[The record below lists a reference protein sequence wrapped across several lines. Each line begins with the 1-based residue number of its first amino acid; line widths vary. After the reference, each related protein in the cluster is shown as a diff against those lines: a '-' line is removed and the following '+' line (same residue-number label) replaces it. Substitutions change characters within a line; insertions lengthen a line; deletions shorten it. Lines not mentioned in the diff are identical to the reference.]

1 MKVAYLIN
9 QYPKVSHTFVR
20 REIAA
25 LQADGIQILR
35 YSIRRFPEPLVDPLD
50 QAEALQTHVLLA
62 GPKWRMLATVAAAAL
77 IRPIHFLRALRTTLR
92 MARRSDRGLIRHL
105 AYLTEA
111 CLLHRRLARH
121 GIGHVHA
128 HFGTNSATVALLT
141 RELGSVSFSF
151 TAHGPEEF
159 DQAVQWSLGEKI
171 EKAAFVIGVSHFGRS
186 QLCRQCDYQF
196 WKKIHVVHCGV
207 DGDYLDPDATAV
219 PHTRKLVSIGR
230 LSEQK
235 GQMLLLEA
243 LGRLRQQN
251 LRIELDL
258 IGDGEFRPQIERAI
272 AEHGLDDSVR
282 ITGWADGDT
291 IRCALDECSA
301 FVLPSFAE
309 GLPVVIMEAMARA
322 RPVLSTYVAGIPEL
336 VRPGKNG
343 WLVPAGSVEDL
354 ANVLR
359 EVVTT
364 PFETLTAMGQNGR
377 ARVAE
382 QYDSRRI
389 GRQLS
394 VLMRSTQPMQNRPK
408 QSHNLSY
415 EGIEKP
421 YMVHCMKGG
430 YEKF

>member
-35 YSIRRFPEPLVDPLD
+35 YSIRRFPEPLVDSLD
-50 QAEALQTHVLLA
+50 QAEARQTHVLLA
-62 GPKWRMLATVAAAAL
+62 CPKWRMLGTVAAAAL
-77 IRPIHFLRALRTTLR
+77 IRPIRFLRALRTTLR
-92 MARRSDRGLIRHL
+92 MARRSNRGLIRHL

-111 CLLHRRLARH
+111 CLLRHQLALQE
-121 GIGHVHA
+121 INHVHA

-141 RELGSVSFSF
+141 HELGSVSYSF
-151 TAHGPEEF
+151 TTHGPEEF

-196 WKKIHVVHCGV
+196 WDKIHVVRCGV
-207 DGDYLDPDATAV
+207 DGDYLDTAATPV

-235 GQMLLLEA
+235 GQLLLIEA
-243 LGRLRQQN
+243 LGRLCQQN
-251 LRIELDL
+251 LRIELQL
-258 IGDGEFRPQIERAI
+258 IGDGEFRSQIERAI
-272 AEHGLDDSVR
+272 AEHGLQDSVK
-282 ITGWADGDT
+282 IAGWADSNT
-291 IRCALDECSA
+291 IRCALDECCA

-322 RPVLSTYVAGIPEL
+322 RPVLSTYIAGIPEL

-354 ANVLR
+354 ANALR
-359 EVVTT
+359 KVVTT
-364 PFETLTAMGQNGR
+364 PFETLTEMGQSGR
-377 ARVAE
+377 AWVAE

-394 VLMRSTQPMQNRPK
+394 VLMRSTQSMQNRPK
-408 QSHNLSY
+408 QNPDLSY
-415 EGIEKP
+415 E
-421 YMVHCMKGG
+421 
-430 YEKF
+430 

>member
-25 LQADGIQILR
+25 LQAEGIQVFR
-35 YSIRRFPEPLVDPLD
+35 CSIRRPPEALVDPLD
-50 QAEALQTHVLLA
+50 QAEALQTHVLLGCA
-62 GPKWRMLATVAAAAL
+62 KWRMLAALAAL
-77 IRPIHFLRALRTTLR
+77 GRPIRFWRALRTAIR
-92 MARRSDRGLIRHL
+92 MGRRSDRGLIRHL
-105 AYLTEA
+105 AYLAEA
-111 CLLHRRLARH
+111 CLLRRQLARQ

-141 RELGSVSFSF
+141 HELGSASFSF

-159 DQAVQWSLGEKI
+159 DKAVQWSLGEKI
-171 EKAAFVIGVSHFGRS
+171 EKAAFVIGISHFGRS
-186 QLCRQCDYQF
+186 QLCRQCDHQF
-196 WKKIHVVHCGV
+196 WDKIHVVRCGV
-207 DGDYLDPDATAV
+207 DGDYLDPGATPV

-235 GQMLLLEA
+235 GQLLLIEA
-243 LGRLRQQN
+243 LGRLCRQN
-251 LRIELDL
+251 VRVELDL

-282 ITGWADGDT
+282 ITGWADGNT
-291 IRCALDECSA
+291 IRRALDECSA

-309 GLPVVIMEAMARA
+309 GLPVVIMEAMARG

-336 VRPGKNG
+336 VRPGQNG
-343 WLVPAGSVEDL
+343 WLAPAGSVEDL

-364 PFETLTAMGQNGR
+364 PFEALTEMGRNGR
-377 ARVAE
+377 ALVVERH
-382 QYDSRRI
+382 DSRRI
-389 GRQLS
+389 GQQLAA
-394 VLMRSTQPMQNRPK
+394 LMQSTQSM
-408 QSHNLSY
+408 
-415 EGIEKP
+415 
-421 YMVHCMKGG
+421 
-430 YEKF
+430 